1 MPQLTCLQ
9 SYTILMIQTTMY
21 FATVFFF
28 KLALALFFLRFIVE
42 RWARLTIWTITITF
56 CAWTLSSCLVSLF
69 YCGVPTDILQKQ
81 LQGQC
86 LSSQTTLWFG
96 IIWGAFNVATDL
108 FFALIPIVFVL
119 RSGLSRA
126 TKISAG
132 VVMGIAVAGS
142 CTSIPRIFTYKTLQ
156 KGANYWEVS
165 ADFLIWSI
173 VEPGACI
180 FAANLATLRPLLD
193 KVIGSRS
200 PKPCNDEARI
210 VASQD
215 KPDSSE
221 RILHDAAA
229 KCNPR
234 MNKLEADGRTPAN
247 GSSAA
252 WETGLDFMTV
262 KTFADGMDAMERGDS
277 HRS

>member
-1 MPQLTCLQ
+1 
-9 SYTILMIQTTMY
+9 MIQTTMY
-21 FATVFFF
+21 FATVFFL
-28 KLALALFFLRFIVE
+28 KLALAFFFLRFIVE
-42 RWARLTIWTITITF
+42 RWARLTIWAITITF

-142 CTSIPRIFTYKTLQ
+142 CTSIPRIFTYKNLQ

-173 VEPGACI
+173 VEPGTCI

-193 KVIGSRS
+193 KMIGACSQ
-200 PKPCNDEARI
+200 KPCNDEAGMT
-210 VASQD
+210 SSLD

-221 RILHDAAA
+221 RVLPDRSAEG
-229 KCNPR
+229 NP
-234 MNKLEADGRTPAN
+234 NKDKLEAGGKTPED
-247 GSSAA
+247 GSSPA
-252 WETGLDFMTV
+252 WETGLEFMTA
-262 KTFADGMDAMERGDS
+262 KTFADNTDAMERGDS